1 MNSNLTDVWSK
12 RPLQIVTAILGLIPV
27 VTGVISMM
35 GVTDPIY
42 VAANIP
48 HNTLL
53 DSNLRFF
60 GGLWL
65 GVGLALLWLLPRI
78 DTPVGTVVF
87 RMLWGM
93 IFIGGIGRLLSMIFI
108 GIPPIPFIGFTALE
122 IIGAPLFVLWQSK
135 IKQAQ

>member
-1 MNSNLTDVWSK
+1 MHLNIVWPK
-12 RPLQIVTAILGLIPV
+12 RPLQIATSVLGLIPV
-27 VTGVISMM
+27 ITGVISMM

-48 HNTLL
+48 HNALL

-65 GVGLALLWLLPRI
+65 GVGLALLWLVPRI
-78 DTPVGTVVF
+78 DTLMGTIVF
-87 RMLWGM
+87 RLLWGM

-108 GIPPIPFIGFTALE
+108 GVPPVPFIGFTALE
-122 IIGAPLFVLWQSK
+122 IIGAPLFVLWQRK
-135 IKQAQ
+135 IKATQ